1 MYINSL
7 LIELKIGTPFSSGN
21 GYGISD
27 SFFFLNFFNFSLL
40 YRLKIILK
48 IKTN

>member
-1 MYINSL
+1 MYISSL

-27 SFFFLNFFNFSLL
+27 SFFFLNFFDFSLL
-40 YRLKIILK
+40 CRLKIILK
-48 IKTN
+48 INTN